1 MNSLPEIGT
10 FDVLSPGSDFGQLQ
24 SENAKLNNDMLIL
37 MIVFTAVVVG
47 GAIYFANQNR
57 QDNIMKAK
65 FAQQEKPTF

>member
-1 MNSLPEIGT
+1 MNSFPEIGT
-10 FDVLSPGSDFGQLQ
+10 FDVLSPGSDFGLLQ

-47 GAIYFANQNR
+47 GAIYVANQNR
-57 QDNIMKAK
+57 QGNIMKAK

>member
-1 MNSLPEIGT
+1 MNSFPEIGT
-10 FDVLSPGSDFGQLQ
+10 FDVLSPGSDFSLLQ

-47 GAIYFANQNR
+47 GVIYVANQNR
-57 QDNIMKAK
+57 QVNIMKAN